1 MLNYTKLDEK
11 IDKYLGTNNLRPGPS
26 HRLNNQNILNKN
38 NSNLINK
45 TSSSPVLNKEEN
57 NPKLNFNAN
66 SIRVTRNINWSE

>member
-45 TSSSPVLNKEEN
+45 INNHQLKCCSSHQFKY
-57 NPKLNFNAN
+57 FY
-66 SIRVTRNINWSE
+66 